1 MHQIDPTAAQ
11 RVDRRALYAPLREH
25 RDTILTVFGDT
36 KTEFVDCYI
45 IGRVDTGGMAP
56 AECVTEI
63 GSEPSKIVRW
73 NETPDYP
80 RMPRQDTN
88 PGLGLLVLAVSAVL
102 SCAAMV
108 HLAGWLG
115 WLS

>member
-1 MHQIDPTAAQ
+1 MKQITPEEGQ
-11 RVDRRALYAPLREH
+11 RVDRRALCAPLREH

-63 GSEPSKIVRW
+63 GSEPSKIARW
-73 NETPDYP
+73 NEAPDYP
-80 RMPRQDTN
+80 HFGEEDGQPRRQRV
-88 PGLGLLVLAVSAVL
+88 PEGGAIAIGLLIAV
-102 SCAAMV
+102 AAA
-108 HLAGWLG
+108 LFLIFR
-115 WLS
+115 